1 MSTWQTTRHRAA
13 DAARTAGGTAGRV
26 VVGGLARV
34 LGPARMAAWSVA
46 VADDREA
53 ALGRVTEELT
63 PLDDVTPADLA
74 GAYLR
79 GYVLMGRGGEAR
91 PQLIL
96 RYVRPRAV
104 IDAASARVPSRV
116 RTYLRR
122 GDLEIGDSMPLE
134 PVIRAC
140 AERERTWIV
149 EPVVQAWLAADA
161 AGLVTTWTAS
171 RDGVPVAGMWG
182 IDLGRTYGIASMFHT
197 EDGAGA
203 VAMAALLGQLG
214 TRWDLVDCGS
224 LKPHFARFGAYE
236 VTPQEFRARVLAG
249 VVGPSRT
256 APETAQDDVVPAQ
269 AVAR

>member
-1 MSTWQTTRHRAA
+1 MPAWPEVRRRAT
-13 DAARTAGGTAGRV
+13 DAARGAGGAAGRA
-26 VVGGLARV
+26 VVGTMARA
-34 LGPARMAAWSVA
+34 LGPGRMAAWSVA

-53 ALGRVTEELT
+53 ALGQVTEELT
-63 PLDDVTPADLA
+63 PLDDITPADLA

-79 GYVLMGRGGEAR
+79 GYVLMGRGGDAR
-91 PQLIL
+91 PQLVL

-122 GDLEIGDSMPLE
+122 GDLEIGDALPLE

-149 EPVVQAWLAADA
+149 EPVVEAWSDA
-161 AGLVTTWTAS
+161 ERAGIVTTWTAS
-171 RDGVPVAGMWG
+171 REGVPVAGMWG
-182 IDLGRTYGIASMFHT
+182 IDLGRTYGIASMFHR

-203 VAMAALLGQLG
+203 VAMAALVGRLGE
-214 TRWDLVDCGS
+214 RWDLVDCGG

-236 VTPQEFRARVLAG
+236 VAPQEFRARVLAG
-249 VVGPSRT
+249 LVGVRGGDPRPEPAAAT
-256 APETAQDDVVPAQ
+256 AHV
-269 AVAR
+269 R